1 MSYKLPLVIGSVVL
15 AGVLAVTLAS
25 TAGAAGFDGGVIG
38 GIEAARGNDV
48 PSILLGD
55 GGALTTIIN
64 SLLFIVGFLSVIM
77 LIFGGFRYIIS
88 GGNQATVTSAKNTIL
103 YAIVGL
109 VIAIFAYAIINFV
122 ISSLL
127 GGSATGG
134 TNV

>member
-64 SLLFIVGFLSVIM
+64 SLLFIVGFLSVRRKSGDGYKREEYDSLCNRRSCDCDLCICNYQ
-77 LIFGGFRYIIS
+77 LRY
-88 GGNQATVTSAKNTIL
+88 
-103 YAIVGL
+103 
-109 VIAIFAYAIINFV
+109 
-122 ISSLL
+122 
-127 GGSATGG
+127 
-134 TNV
+134 